1 MSRWIF
7 LLLALVLA
15 AGGCAKKI
23 TQMDSVEQQG
33 EKFRDQSRART
44 VDVTPEPYL
53 GAKAMP
59 LRASANPILNKHVTL
74 RRTGSLPAIAAS
86 ISELVSLPVQVA
98 SDPDESGKKSGPT
111 ASNSDQGHSAP
122 SAPAAPVSP
131 PGVNM
136 ELEALLAVP
145 GGSAGG
151 SGGSKSDGRQ
161 LTISYEGTL
170 RGLLDQ
176 VAMISGY
183 GWDYDSNSGNILFAR
198 MMVKTFTLLGAPGK
212 VTYENKLTNKSKES
226 AASSI
231 GGSRVNQTVSTADTS
246 SQTAQSTG
254 TSLSFD
260 IWADTEK
267 EVKAL
272 ISPKGAVVSNQAAG
286 TITVRDTPDSLRRV
300 ASYIEELN
308 SRISRQVALT
318 VQVWA
323 LNISDNTDVG
333 FNLQALFEDK
343 DISVVAGN
351 LANIGSVNTAAATIV
366 SGKLKGSGA
375 MLKALR
381 QWGKASQVTSAGGL
395 VMSNQPVPV
404 MAIERRA
411 YLASAGTSTTNFN
424 QTTELTPGEV
434 TTGFS
439 MTVIPHILDQRRVIL
454 QYNINLSALE
464 EMSEI
469 KTSDITIQ
477 LPQTSTRAF
486 SQRSTMKMGQTLV
499 LCGFEKES
507 RDSNTS
513 IGIPTTA
520 RKTQY
525 GRTLLVI
532 TIQVESA
539 EV

>member
-1 MSRWIF
+1 MPRCF
-7 LLLALVLA
+7 VLLCVLVFA
-15 AGGCAKKI
+15 TAGCAKKNP
-23 TQMDSVEQQG
+23 QMDSVEHQG
-33 EKFRDQSRART
+33 ERFHEQSRSRT

-53 GAKAMP
+53 GAKAIP
-59 LRASANPILNKHVTL
+59 LRASLNPVLNRQVTL
-74 RRTGSLPAIAAS
+74 RRKGSLATIAAA

-98 SDPDESGKKSGPT
+98 SDPEEPGKKSVPT
-111 ASNSDQGHSAP
+111 ISEGDHGHATPPAP
-122 SAPAAPVSP
+122 STQPASSSS

-145 GGSAGG
+145 GGPGG
-151 SGGSKSDGRQ
+151 GKSEGRQ
-161 LTISYEGTL
+161 LSISYEGTL

-183 GWDYDSNSGNILFAR
+183 GWDYDPNSGNILFAR
-198 MMVKTFTLLGAPGK
+198 MMVRTFTILGAPGK
-212 VTYENKLTNKSKES
+212 VTYENKVTNKSKES
-226 AASSI
+226 ASSSI

-246 SQTAQSTG
+246 AQTAQSTG

-272 ISPKGAVVSNQAAG
+272 LSPKGAVVSNQASG
-286 TITVRDTPDSLRRV
+286 TITVRDTPSTLRRV
-300 ASYIEELN
+300 ASYVDELN
-308 SRISRQVALT
+308 NRLSRQVALT

-323 LNISDNTDVG
+323 LNISDNTDMG

-351 LANIGSVNTAAATIV
+351 LADIGSLNTAAATIV
-366 SGKLKGSGA
+366 SGKLKGTGA

-381 QWGKASQVTSAGGL
+381 QWGQASQVTSAGGL

-454 QYNINLSALE
+454 QYDINLSSLDD
-464 EMSEI
+464 MSEI
-469 KTSDITIQ
+469 KASDVTIQ

-507 RDSNTS
+507 HDSNTAL
-513 IGIPTTA
+513 GIPSSS
-520 RKTQY
+520 RKVQY